1 MLFVKSPDVVYGLFG
16 GLFFAN
22 IFLLIFGLVS
32 LKLCLWLVN
41 RPKPYVLAIVYVLI
55 LSGAYSLNHSL
66 FEPTLVLVFGVVGYL
81 MRYFGF
87 TPLPMVL
94 GVVLGFLVETNF
106 RRSLEISG
114 GDYSIFI
121 GDPASIILLSL
132 SLVFVGISVFRMVKR
147 RLDSSRTTTA

>member
-1 MLFVKSPDVVYGLFG
+1 
-16 GLFFAN
+16 
-22 IFLLIFGLVS
+22 
-32 LKLCLWLVN
+32 
-41 RPKPYVLAIVYVLI
+41 
-55 LSGAYSLNHSL
+55 
-66 FEPTLVLVFGVVGYL
+66 

-121 GDPASIILLSL
+121 GDPASVILLSL
-132 SLVFVGISVFRMVKR
+132 SLVFVGISVFRMIKR
-147 RLDSSRTTTA
+147 QLYRSGRTAA